1 MPWETVAKC
10 DECGKV
16 KGEANKWLLALPEY
30 RKGLDYEGFLVCH
43 WSEEVAQFPSAKM
56 LCSEACLQKRL
67 GAFLAQRTKEAP
79 ANLQVIKE

>member
-16 KGEANKWLLALPEY
+16 KGEANKWMLIYVDHPLSEFTIRLWPKHGTAIEPE
-30 RKGLDYEGFLVCH
+30 
-43 WSEEVAQFPSAKM
+43 WAM

-79 ANLQVIKE
+79 ANLQEIKE